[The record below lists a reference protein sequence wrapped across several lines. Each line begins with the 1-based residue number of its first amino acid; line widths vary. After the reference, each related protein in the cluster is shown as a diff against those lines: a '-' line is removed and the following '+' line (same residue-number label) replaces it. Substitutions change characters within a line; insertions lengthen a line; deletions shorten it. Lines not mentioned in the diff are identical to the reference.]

1 MAGTVNTNIGA
12 TRAAAALT
20 KNERDMN
27 TAMQRL
33 STGKRI
39 NSAQDDAAG
48 LAIASKMTSQINS
61 LDQAV
66 RNAQDAISMVMTIDG
81 AMVEITNMVQRMRQL
96 AIQAISDTNTNSD
109 RAALNLEFQAL
120 SQEVSRIGGNTQW
133 NGGNVLDGTVGTGGG
148 STFHIGA
155 NANQT
160 IKVGFPT
167 IGSTEG
173 DFELDKKVGG
183 AYANAT
189 SKDAIVSE
197 SLTVNETT
205 AGVTAVTEAAA
216 IYAASLTDAQVA
228 ARTTDFV
235 LTDGTNTVTI
245 AAASFTTGT
254 PPPVQTVEQLAAAI
268 ETDGT
273 ITSLTASA
281 ANNELILTYDAAGAI
296 STAPTVTGLSF
307 NETTAGVT
315 EVTGVNAM
323 YTISLSDSKAA
334 SLSSPF
340 VITDGTNSVTLKD
353 MSGVTSI
360 ATLASAIEA
369 ATATPN
375 ALQFTTTATA
385 SGLTLTWDSAATVTS
400 PPTATVSEAQVST
413 LDLSTIFGTIRD
425 GDTITYTVDGKAASA
440 VLSAV
445 QNADNTWSM
454 TGIKSSDNT
463 TGLTAGL
470 VTIGTVIGAD
480 GNSRSDQLV
489 LTGTNGT
496 AFSVENIQ
504 VTRGIGANVGN
515 TDIMTFTTA
524 TAALNILDDAVAS
537 VNLKRADL
545 GATTSRLNY
554 AADNMS
560 SVSMNARQSRS
571 RVEDADYARE
581 TTELARTQIIQQAGT
596 AMLAQANQSAQ
607 AVLKLL
613 NT

>member
-133 NGGNVLDGTVGTGGG
+133 NGGNVLDGTVGTNGV

-160 IKVGFPT
+160 IQVGFPT

-173 DFELDKKVGG
+173 DFILDKKVDG
-183 AYANAT
+183 AYANST

-197 SLTVNETT
+197 SLTVTEST
-205 AGVTAVTEAAA
+205 AGVTAVTAATGVYVATLGDSAAGALADGFAMSDGTKSIA
-216 IYAASLTDAQVA
+216 IADMSGVTNIASLVTAITGATGYGDLGFTVA
-228 ARTTDFV
+228 AGNGG
-235 LTDGTNTVTI
+235 LTLTYK
-245 AAASFTTGT
+245 AAGAVSAAPTG
-254 PPPVQTVEQLAAAI
+254 
-268 ETDGT
+268 
-273 ITSLTASA
+273 TSLT
-281 ANNELILTYDAAGAI
+281 L
-296 STAPTVTGLSF
+296 
-307 NETTAGVT
+307 NETTKGVT
-315 EVTGVNAM
+315 AVAGVNAV
-323 YTISLSDSKAA
+323 YAVNITDAKAA

-353 MSGVTSI
+353 MSGVTNI
-360 ATLASAIEA
+360 ATLAAAIEA

-385 SGLTLTWDSAATVTS
+385 SGLTLTWDSAKTVTS

-425 GDTITYTVDGKAASA
+425 GDTITYTIDGKAASA

-445 QNADNTWSM
+445 QNADNSWSM

-470 VTIGTVIGAD
+470 VTIGTVLGAD
-480 GNSRSDQLV
+480 GNPRSDQLI

-524 TAALNILDDAVAS
+524 TAALNVLDDAVAS

>member
-133 NGGNVLDGTVGTGGG
+133 NGGNVLDGNVGTNGV

-160 IKVGFPT
+160 IQVGFPT

-173 DFELDKKVGG
+173 DFVLDKKVGG
-183 AYANAT
+183 AYTNST

-197 SLTVNETT
+197 SLSVTEST
-205 AGVTAVTEAAA
+205 AGVTAVTAATGVYVATLGDSAAGALADGFAMSDGTKSIAIADMSGVTNVATLVTAITGATGYGDLGFTVAAGNGGLTLTYKAAGAVSAPTGTSLTLNETTKGVTAVSGVNA
-216 IYAASLTDAQVA
+216 IYAINVSDTK
-228 ARTTDFV
+228 
-235 LTDGTNTVTI
+235 
-245 AAASFTTGT
+245 AAA
-254 PPPVQTVEQLAAAI
+254 
-268 ETDGT
+268 
-273 ITSLTASA
+273 
-281 ANNELILTYDAAGAI
+281 
-296 STAPTVTGLSF
+296 
-307 NETTAGVT
+307 
-315 EVTGVNAM
+315 
-323 YTISLSDSKAA
+323 
-334 SLSSPF
+334 LSSPF

-353 MSGVTSI
+353 MSGVTNI
-360 ATLASAIEA
+360 ATLAAAIEA

-385 SGLTLTWDSAATVTS
+385 SGLTLTWDTAKTVTS
-400 PPTATVSEAQVST
+400 APTATVSEAQVST

-445 QNADNTWSM
+445 QNADNSWSM

-463 TGLTAGL
+463 TGTTAGL
-470 VTIGTVIGAD
+470 VTIGTVIGSD
-480 GNSRSDQLV
+480 GNPRSDQLV

-524 TAALNILDDAVAS
+524 TAALNVLDDAVAS

>member
-133 NGGNVLDGTVGTGGG
+133 NGGNVLDGNVGTNGV

-173 DFELDKKVGG
+173 DFVLDKKVGG
-183 AYANAT
+183 AYTNAT

-197 SLTVNETT
+197 SLSVTEST
-205 AGVTAVTEAAA
+205 AGVTAVTAATGVYVATLGDSAAGALADGFAMSDGTKSIAIADMSGVTNVATLVTAITGATGYGDLGFTVAAGNGGLTVTYKAAGAVSSAPTGTSLTLNETTKGVTAVAGVNA
-216 IYAASLTDAQVA
+216 IYAINITD
-228 ARTTDFV
+228 TK
-235 LTDGTNTVTI
+235 
-245 AAASFTTGT
+245 AAA
-254 PPPVQTVEQLAAAI
+254 
-268 ETDGT
+268 
-273 ITSLTASA
+273 
-281 ANNELILTYDAAGAI
+281 
-296 STAPTVTGLSF
+296 
-307 NETTAGVT
+307 
-315 EVTGVNAM
+315 
-323 YTISLSDSKAA
+323 
-334 SLSSPF
+334 LSSPF

-353 MSGVTSI
+353 MSGVTNI
-360 ATLASAIEA
+360 ATLAAAIEA

-385 SGLTLTWDSAATVTS
+385 SGLTLTWDSAKTVTS

-445 QNADNTWSM
+445 QNADNSWSM

-463 TGLTAGL
+463 TGTTAGL

-480 GNSRSDQLV
+480 GNPRSDQLV

-524 TAALNILDDAVAS
+524 TAALNVLDDAVAS

>member
-1 MAGTVNTNIGA
+1 
-12 TRAAAALT
+12 L
-20 KNERDMN
+20 
-27 TAMQRL
+27 
-33 STGKRI
+33 
-39 NSAQDDAAG
+39 
-48 LAIASKMTSQINS
+48 
-61 LDQAV
+61 
-66 RNAQDAISMVMTIDG
+66 
-81 AMVEITNMVQRMRQL
+81 
-96 AIQAISDTNTNSD
+96 
-109 RAALNLEFQAL
+109 
-120 SQEVSRIGGNTQW
+120 
-133 NGGNVLDGTVGTGGG
+133 
-148 STFHIGA
+148 
-155 NANQT
+155 
-160 IKVGFPT
+160 
-167 IGSTEG
+167 
-173 DFELDKKVGG
+173 
-183 AYANAT
+183 
-189 SKDAIVSE
+189 
-197 SLTVNETT
+197 NETT
-205 AGVTAVTEAAA
+205 KGVTAVA
-216 IYAASLTDAQVA
+216 
-228 ARTTDFV
+228 
-235 LTDGTNTVTI
+235 
-245 AAASFTTGT
+245 
-254 PPPVQTVEQLAAAI
+254 
-268 ETDGT
+268 
-273 ITSLTASA
+273 
-281 ANNELILTYDAAGAI
+281 
-296 STAPTVTGLSF
+296 
-307 NETTAGVT
+307 
-315 EVTGVNAM
+315 GVNAV
-323 YTISLSDSKAA
+323 YAVNITDAKAA

-353 MSGVTSI
+353 MSGVTNI
-360 ATLASAIEA
+360 ATLAAAIEA

-385 SGLTLTWDSAATVTS
+385 SGLTLTWDSAKTVTS

-425 GDTITYTVDGKAASA
+425 GDTITYTIDGKAASA

-445 QNADNTWSM
+445 QNADNSWSM

-470 VTIGTVIGAD
+470 VTIGTVLGAD
-480 GNSRSDQLV
+480 GNPRSDQLI

-524 TAALNILDDAVAS
+524 TAALNVLDDAVAS

>member
-61 LDQAV
+61 LEQAV

-133 NGGNVLDGTVGTGGG
+133 NGGNVLDGTVGTNGV

-160 IKVGFPT
+160 IQVGFPT

-173 DFELDKKVGG
+173 DFVLDKKVDG

-197 SLTVNETT
+197 SLTVNQNT
-205 AGVTAVTEAAA
+205 AGVTAVTEAQAVYVA
-216 IYAASLTDAQVA
+216 TLTDAQVA
-228 ARTTDFV
+228 AMTSN
-235 LTDGTNTVTI
+235 LTISDGTNQATFAASRFTNGGDIETVAQLATALDGFSNNLMTVT
-245 AAASFTTGT
+245 
-254 PPPVQTVEQLAAAI
+254 
-268 ETDGT
+268 
-273 ITSLTASA
+273 A
-281 ANNELILTYDAAGAI
+281 ANGGLTFTYDAAGPI
-296 STAPTVTGLSF
+296 STAPTVTGLTLT
-307 NETTAGVT
+307 ETTAGVT
-315 EVTGVNAM
+315 GVTGANAI
-323 YTISLSDSKAA
+323 YTINISDAKAA

-353 MSGVTSI
+353 MSGVTNI
-360 ATLASAIEA
+360 ATLAAAIEA

-385 SGLTLTWDSAATVTS
+385 SGLTLTWDSAKTVTS

-445 QNADNTWSM
+445 QNADNSWSM

-470 VTIGTVIGAD
+470 VTIGTVLGAD
-480 GNSRSDQLV
+480 GNPRSDQLV

-524 TAALNILDDAVAS
+524 TAALNVLDDAVAS

>member
-20 KNERDMN
+20 RNERDMN

-133 NGGNVLDGTVGTGGG
+133 NGGNVLDGTVGTNGV

-173 DFELDKKVGG
+173 DFVLDKKVDG
-183 AYANAT
+183 AYTNST

-197 SLTVNETT
+197 SLSVTQST
-205 AGVTAVTEAAA
+205 AGVTAVSAATGVYVATLGDSAAGALANGFAMSDGTKSIA
-216 IYAASLTDAQVA
+216 ISDMSGVSNIATLVTAITGATGYGDLGFTVA
-228 ARTTDFV
+228 AGNGG
-235 LTDGTNTVTI
+235 LTLTYK
-245 AAASFTTGT
+245 AAGAVSSAPTG
-254 PPPVQTVEQLAAAI
+254 
-268 ETDGT
+268 
-273 ITSLTASA
+273 TSLT
-281 ANNELILTYDAAGAI
+281 L
-296 STAPTVTGLSF
+296 
-307 NETTAGVT
+307 NETTKGVT
-315 EVTGVNAM
+315 AVAGVNAV
-323 YTISLSDSKAA
+323 YAVNISDAKAA
-334 SLSSPF
+334 GLSSPF

-385 SGLTLTWDSAATVTS
+385 SGLTLTWDTAKTVVS

-480 GNSRSDQLV
+480 GNPRSDQLV

-496 AFSVENIQ
+496 PFSVENIQ

-524 TAALNILDDAVAS
+524 TAALNVLDEAVAS

-560 SVSMNARQSRS
+560 NVSMNARQSRS

>member
-133 NGGNVLDGTVGTGGG
+133 NGGNVLDGNVGTNGV

-173 DFELDKKVGG
+173 DFVLDKKVGG
-183 AYANAT
+183 AYTNAT

-197 SLTVNETT
+197 SLSVTEST
-205 AGVTAVTEAAA
+205 AGVTAVTAATGVYVATIGDSAAGALADGFAMSDGTKSIAIADMSGVTNVATLVTAITGATGYGDLGFTVAAGNGGLTVTYKAAGAVSSTPTGTSLTLNETTKGVTAVAGVNA
-216 IYAASLTDAQVA
+216 IYAINITD
-228 ARTTDFV
+228 TK
-235 LTDGTNTVTI
+235 
-245 AAASFTTGT
+245 AAA
-254 PPPVQTVEQLAAAI
+254 
-268 ETDGT
+268 
-273 ITSLTASA
+273 
-281 ANNELILTYDAAGAI
+281 
-296 STAPTVTGLSF
+296 
-307 NETTAGVT
+307 
-315 EVTGVNAM
+315 
-323 YTISLSDSKAA
+323 
-334 SLSSPF
+334 LSSPF

-353 MSGVTSI
+353 MSGVTNI
-360 ATLASAIEA
+360 ATLAAAIEA

-385 SGLTLTWDSAATVTS
+385 SGLTLTWDSAKTVTS

-445 QNADNTWSM
+445 QNADNSWSM

-463 TGLTAGL
+463 TGTTAGL

-480 GNSRSDQLV
+480 GNPRSDQLV

-496 AFSVENIQ
+496 GFSVENIQ

-524 TAALNILDDAVAS
+524 TAALNVLDDAVAS

>member
-133 NGGNVLDGTVGTGGG
+133 NGGNVLDGNVGTNGV

-173 DFELDKKVGG
+173 DFVLDKKVGG
-183 AYANAT
+183 AYTNAT

-197 SLTVNETT
+197 SLSVTEST
-205 AGVTAVTEAAA
+205 AGVTAVTAATGVYVATIGDSAAGALADGFAMSDGTKSIAIADMSGVTNVATLVTAITGATGYGDLGFTVAAGNGGLTVTYKAAGAVSSTPTGTSLTLNETTKGVTAVAGVNA
-216 IYAASLTDAQVA
+216 IYAINITD
-228 ARTTDFV
+228 TK
-235 LTDGTNTVTI
+235 
-245 AAASFTTGT
+245 AAA
-254 PPPVQTVEQLAAAI
+254 
-268 ETDGT
+268 
-273 ITSLTASA
+273 
-281 ANNELILTYDAAGAI
+281 
-296 STAPTVTGLSF
+296 
-307 NETTAGVT
+307 
-315 EVTGVNAM
+315 
-323 YTISLSDSKAA
+323 
-334 SLSSPF
+334 LSSPF

-353 MSGVTSI
+353 MSGVTNI
-360 ATLASAIEA
+360 ATLAAAIEA

-385 SGLTLTWDSAATVTS
+385 SGLTLTWDSAKTVTS

-445 QNADNTWSM
+445 QNADNSWSM

-463 TGLTAGL
+463 TGTTAGL

-480 GNSRSDQLV
+480 GNPRSDQLV

-524 TAALNILDDAVAS
+524 TAALNVLDDAVAS

>member
-133 NGGNVLDGTVGTGGG
+133 NGGNVLDGNVGTNGV

-160 IKVGFPT
+160 IQVGFPT

-173 DFELDKKVGG
+173 DFVLDKKVGG
-183 AYANAT
+183 AYTNST

-197 SLTVNETT
+197 SLSVTEST
-205 AGVTAVTEAAA
+205 AGVTAVTAATGVYVATLGDSAAGALANGFAMSDGTKSIAISDMSGVTNVASLVTAITGATGYGDLGFTVAAGNGGLTLTYKAAGAVSSAPTGTSLTLNETTKGVTAVAGVNA
-216 IYAASLTDAQVA
+216 IYAINVSDTK
-228 ARTTDFV
+228 
-235 LTDGTNTVTI
+235 
-245 AAASFTTGT
+245 AAA
-254 PPPVQTVEQLAAAI
+254 
-268 ETDGT
+268 
-273 ITSLTASA
+273 
-281 ANNELILTYDAAGAI
+281 
-296 STAPTVTGLSF
+296 
-307 NETTAGVT
+307 
-315 EVTGVNAM
+315 
-323 YTISLSDSKAA
+323 
-334 SLSSPF
+334 LSSPF

-353 MSGVTSI
+353 MSGVTNI
-360 ATLASAIEA
+360 ATLAAAIEA

-445 QNADNTWSM
+445 QNADNSWSM

-463 TGLTAGL
+463 TGTTAGL

-480 GNSRSDQLV
+480 GNPRSDQLI

-524 TAALNILDDAVAS
+524 TAALNVLDDAVAS

>member
-133 NGGNVLDGTVGTGGG
+133 NGGNVLDGNVGTNGV

-160 IKVGFPT
+160 IQVGFPT

-173 DFELDKKVGG
+173 DFVLDKKVGG
-183 AYANAT
+183 AYTNST

-197 SLTVNETT
+197 SLSVTEST
-205 AGVTAVTEAAA
+205 AGVTAVTAATGVYVATLGDSAAGALANGFAMSDGTKSIAISDMSGVTNVASLVTAITGATGYGDLGFTVAAGNGGLTLTYKAAGAVSSAPTGTSLTLNETTKGVTAVAGVNA
-216 IYAASLTDAQVA
+216 IYAINVSDTK
-228 ARTTDFV
+228 
-235 LTDGTNTVTI
+235 
-245 AAASFTTGT
+245 AAA
-254 PPPVQTVEQLAAAI
+254 
-268 ETDGT
+268 
-273 ITSLTASA
+273 
-281 ANNELILTYDAAGAI
+281 
-296 STAPTVTGLSF
+296 
-307 NETTAGVT
+307 
-315 EVTGVNAM
+315 
-323 YTISLSDSKAA
+323 
-334 SLSSPF
+334 LSSPF

-353 MSGVTSI
+353 MSGVTNI
-360 ATLASAIEA
+360 ATLAAAIEA

-445 QNADNTWSM
+445 QNADNSWSM

-463 TGLTAGL
+463 TGTTAGL
-470 VTIGTVIGAD
+470 VTIATVIGAD
-480 GNSRSDQLV
+480 GNPRSDQLV
-489 LTGTNGT
+489 LKGTNGT

-524 TAALNILDDAVAS
+524 TAALNVLDDAVAS

>member
-133 NGGNVLDGTVGTGGG
+133 NGGNVLDGNVGTNGV

-173 DFELDKKVGG
+173 DFVLDKKVGG
-183 AYANAT
+183 AYTNAT

-197 SLTVNETT
+197 SLSVTEST
-205 AGVTAVTEAAA
+205 AGVTAVTAATGVYVATIGDSAAGALADGFAMSDGTKSIAIADMSGVTNVATLVTAITGATGYGDLGFTVAAGNGGLTVTYKAAGAVSSTPTGTSLTLNETTKGVTAVAGVNA
-216 IYAASLTDAQVA
+216 IYAINITD
-228 ARTTDFV
+228 TK
-235 LTDGTNTVTI
+235 
-245 AAASFTTGT
+245 AAA
-254 PPPVQTVEQLAAAI
+254 
-268 ETDGT
+268 
-273 ITSLTASA
+273 
-281 ANNELILTYDAAGAI
+281 
-296 STAPTVTGLSF
+296 
-307 NETTAGVT
+307 
-315 EVTGVNAM
+315 
-323 YTISLSDSKAA
+323 
-334 SLSSPF
+334 LSSPF

-353 MSGVTSI
+353 MSGVTNI
-360 ATLASAIEA
+360 ATLAAAIEA

-385 SGLTLTWDSAATVTS
+385 SGLTLTWDSAKTVTS

-445 QNADNTWSM
+445 QNADNSWSM

-463 TGLTAGL
+463 TGTTAGL

-480 GNSRSDQLV
+480 GNPRSDQLI

-524 TAALNILDDAVAS
+524 TAALNVLDDAVAS